1 MLAARLPG
9 NSNYD
14 SSRPG
19 GPGAASFQLP
29 SSPAKTS
36 DHAANIAGGSAWA

>member
-9 NSNYD
+9 NSSYD
-14 SSRPG
+14 SPRPG
-19 GPGAASFQLP
+19 GPGAASFQLL

-36 DHAANIAGGSAWA
+36 DHAAHIAGGPAGA

>member
-9 NSNYD
+9 NSTYD
-14 SSRPG
+14 SPRPAG
-19 GPGAASFQLP
+19 TAPFQLL

-36 DHAANIAGGSAWA
+36 DHAANIAGG